1 MSISR
6 QNKNGND
13 NPTMASSAQPGPSN
27 AQGTTSHCSEDSK
40 DNNGDEN
47 DSLSQSTSTH
57 VGFAVRKVKS

>member
-1 MSISR
+1 
-6 QNKNGND
+6 
-13 NPTMASSAQPGPSN
+13 MASSAQPGPSN
-27 AQGTTSHCSEDSK
+27 AQCTTSHCSEDSK

>member
-1 MSISR
+1 MIT
-6 QNKNGND
+6 QQWHQVYNQVQVMHKVLL
-13 NPTMASSAQPGPSN
+13 AIVVKA
-27 AQGTTSHCSEDSK
+27 EK